1 MNNASLEL
9 GGTNWAEKDGN
20 ILGYSVGDT
29 SGKYSP
35 QEFTFARGSN
45 LSATRIDK
53 AGLIVKG
60 RENVM
65 LQSNQFDTSP
75 WSTTRA
81 TFVGGQA
88 GYDGSNDSWAF
99 VDNTNNSTH
108 LIVQT
113 ITLSSVA
120 TFSVYAKAG
129 AVNFIAFRYEDANV
143 DYAYFDLANG
153 TLGTIDSDYID
164 AKITSVG
171 NGWYRCEASR
181 TSANKVVLLAAQSN
195 GDPTYAGAGTTALY
209 IQDAQLELGLAAS
222 PYIETTTTTAQAGV
236 LENTPRLNYTTGVA
250 NPYLLLEPSRSNVIA
265 QSEYYNTYWNINDVT
280 IEDNSAISPEG
291 LQNASKITEAAT
303 NARHRLGSGS
313 TTLSTSGVYIASVFI
328 KKGTA
333 RYGFVHFSGAG
344 AYTMV
349 VDLEDGTITD
359 TITSGTIAYQ
369 NVEDYGNGWYRCS
382 VGGDITA
389 GTASYL
395 MQFGTAGSAEPT
407 YFNYVPI
414 FLGSTSNNI
423 YTYGATLEAGTYP
436 TSYIPT
442 YSVSATRAS
451 DNCYKTDAS
460 DVIGQTEGTMF
471 VEVDLNHTS
480 AVNDYIL
487 QVSESSAN
495 RILLYKHSTNKIGC
509 FALIGST
516 AIYTQL
522 TSGAFT
528 GINKIAFAYK
538 SGDFAF
544 YVNGTQIG
552 TSTATFSTSATFDR
566 LDIDSYI
573 LVENGF
579 FNYNQVALYKERLTN
594 AELAT
599 LTTI

>member
-45 LSATRIDK
+45 LSATRIDR

-60 RENVM
+60 RENVL
-65 LQSNQFDTSP
+65 LQSNQFDTTWVNSG
-75 WSTTRA
+75 TTE
-81 TFVGGQA
+81 TGGQS
-88 GYDGSNDSWAF
+88 GYDGTNDAWLLSKTIAQSF
-99 VDNTNNSTH
+99 RYIAQPISQSGVSTAS
-108 LIVQT
+108 IYVKAG
-113 ITLSSVA
+113 TLSVIALFGVGGTNPFVSYNVA
-120 TFSVYAKAG
+120 
-129 AVNFIAFRYEDANV
+129 
-143 DYAYFDLANG
+143 
-153 TLGTIDSDYID
+153 LGTILTQRAGVIDS
-164 AKITSVG
+164 KITDVG
-171 NGWYRCEASR
+171 NGWYRCSM
-181 TSANKVVLLAAQSN
+181 TFSDTITTLNVYP
-195 GDPTYAGAGTTALY
+195 DWDGTNVGTIY

-222 PYIETTTTTAQAGV
+222 PYIETTTTSAQAGV

-291 LQNASKITEAAT
+291 LQNASKMTEAAT

-333 RYGFVHFSGAG
+333 RYGFVHFSGTG
-344 AYTMV
+344 AYTIV

-359 TITSGTIAYQ
+359 TTTNGTIAYQ

-423 YTYGATLEAGTYP
+423 YTYGATLEAGSYP

-442 YSVSATRAS
+442 YSVSATRAA
-451 DNCYKTDAS
+451 DTCYKTDAGGE
-460 DVIGQTEGTMF
+460 IGQTEGTIF
-471 VEVDLNHTS
+471 WEGKVDGFN
-480 AVNDYIL
+480 VF
-487 QVSESSAN
+487 SE
-495 RILLYKHSTNKIGC
+495 
-509 FALIGST
+509 ALPISLFPTGGT
-516 AIYTQL
+516 
-522 TSGAFT
+522 TSGAQIYITFLAPGNIRYVVYDGT
-528 GINKIAFAYK
+528 VLQCRITTANNFYTLGGYVKIAAVYK
-538 SGDFAF
+538 ANDFAL
-544 YVNGTQIG
+544 YINGTQIG
-552 TSTATFSTSATFDR
+552 TETSGSVVACGEVYFDYQNYVGKYSTD
-566 LDIDSYI
+566 
-573 LVENGF
+573 
-579 FNYNQVALYKERLTN
+579 QVALYKERLTN